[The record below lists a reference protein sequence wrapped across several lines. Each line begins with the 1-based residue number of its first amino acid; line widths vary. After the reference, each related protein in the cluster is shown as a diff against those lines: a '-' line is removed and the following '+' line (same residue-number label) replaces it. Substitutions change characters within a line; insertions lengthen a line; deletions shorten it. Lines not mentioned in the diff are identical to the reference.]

1 MRTFVVHD
9 WLYTYA
15 GSERVLESILRCV
28 PVQRVFTLV
37 DFLADQERHFLRGTP
52 VTTSF
57 LQKMP
62 FSRTQR
68 RLYLPLMPLAVES
81 LDVSAAELII
91 SSSAAIA
98 KGVLTH
104 GEQLHLCYCHSP
116 ARYAWDLTRDYLEHT
131 GLRGVLKG
139 ALAQAV
145 FHYFRLW
152 DVTSSPRV
160 DYFIANS
167 RYTGRR
173 LRRFYGREST
183 VIYPPVDVAR
193 FPLQEKKESFFVTV
207 SRLVP
212 YKKVDLIAAACTQA
226 GKKLV
231 VVGEGP
237 ELPKIKAQA
246 RGEIEVLGHQPNQVV
261 VDLVRR
267 AQAFIF
273 AAQEEFGIV
282 AVEAQ
287 AAGTPVIAYGAGG
300 SLETVQG
307 VFAGVR
313 PQPVTTGIFF
323 REQTVPSLLEAL
335 EWFEKHR
342 EDLEPQA
349 CRANAVRFAQSRFED
364 EFTRFV
370 ADRWEQF
377 QSGEGHQ
384 PRGDRGSSEKSPRGK
399 PRPGPSLSTPG
410 RAMSK

>member
-1 MRTFVVHD
+1 MRTFAVHD

-28 PVQRVFTLV
+28 PAQKVLALV

-81 LDVSAAELII
+81 LDVSAADLVI

-131 GLRGVLKG
+131 GIQGLLKG

-152 DVTSSPRV
+152 DVASSPRV

-167 RYTGRR
+167 RYTERR
-173 LRRFYGREST
+173 LWRFYGREST

-193 FPLQEKKESFFVTV
+193 FPLEENKENFFVTV

-212 YKKVDLIAAACTQA
+212 YKKVDLIAAACAQA

-246 RGEIEVLGHQPNQVV
+246 RGRVEILGYQPNHVV
-261 VDLVRR
+261 VDLVRQ

-342 EDLEPQA
+342 ENLEPQA
-349 CRANAVRFAQSRFED
+349 CRTNALRFAQSRFEE
-364 EFTRFV
+364 EFTQFV
-370 ADRWEQF
+370 ADCWEKF
-377 QSGEGHQ
+377 QVEGGNQ
-384 PRGDRGSSEKSPRGK
+384 PRGDRGGSEKSPRGK

-410 RAMSK
+410 RGMSN

>member
-1 MRTFVVHD
+1 LQIPPFHNLTTCFKGEKLRTFVVHD

-15 GSERVLESILRCV
+15 GSERVLESILECSPAERI
-28 PVQRVFTLV
+28 FALV
-37 DFLADQERHFLRGTP
+37 DFLAEPNRHFLGGIP

-57 LQKMP
+57 LQKLP

-81 LDVSAAELII
+81 LDVSGADLVI

-104 GEQLHLCYCHSP
+104 GDQLHLCYCHSP
-116 ARYAWDLTRDYLEHT
+116 ARYAWDLTRDYLEP
-131 GLRGVLKG
+131 RGIRGTLKS
-139 ALAQAV
+139 ALASAV

-152 DVTSSPRV
+152 DATSAPRV
-160 DYFIANS
+160 DHFIANS
-167 RYTGRR
+167 YYNARR

-193 FPLQEKKESFFVTV
+193 FPLQENKEDFFVTV

-212 YKKVDLIAAACTQA
+212 YKKVDLIAAACAQA
-226 GKKLV
+226 GKRLL

-237 ELPKIKAQA
+237 ELQKVKARH
-246 RGEIEVLGHQPNQVV
+246 RGQIEILGYQPDYVV

-273 AAQEEFGIV
+273 AAREEFGIV

-287 AAGTPVIAYGAGG
+287 AAGTPVIAFGAGG

-307 VFAGVR
+307 VFPGDR
-313 PQPVTTGIFF
+313 PRPGTTGIFF
-323 REQTVPSLLEAL
+323 REQKLTSLLEAL
-335 EWFEKHR
+335 TWFDHCR
-342 EDLEPQA
+342 EEIEPQA
-349 CRANAVRFAQSRFED
+349 CRDNASRFD
-364 EFTRFV
+364 RPRFQKEFRQFV
-370 ADRWEQF
+370 NQTWEQF
-377 QSGEGHQ
+377 QAGGGSG
-384 PRGDRGSSEKSPRGK
+384 RGPGFSS
-399 PRPGPSLSTPG
+399 PG
-410 RAMSK
+410 